1 MASAAFTPVK
11 PTGWTTALPL
21 VMRSVAPLPIV
32 KSPMKPL
39 PVALVMLTVSVPLEI
54 FTTPLPPRVMQP
66 EGLSKLLTP
75 KFIVPL
81 LL

>member
-39 PVALVMLTVSVPLEI
+39 PVALVMLTVSVP
-54 FTTPLPPRVMQP
+54 PRVMQP